1 MEKMKFT
8 INIFPSGESEL
19 EFPVTAEEKRLI
31 LEAVDNGDMFEDV
44 DELSDLYERVMDV
57 AGEKLQDDLDLTG
70 DDYPEDIDYNVDFCQ
85 DGYDD

>member
-19 EFPVTAEEKRLI
+19 EFPVTAKEKRLI

-44 DELSDLYERVMDV
+44 DELSDLYERVMDA

-70 DDYPEDIDYNVDFCQ
+70 DDYPDDIDYNVDFCQ